1 MAVTTMTD
9 AVPTLAL
16 PSVEGEPDWRSA
28 ATIASGLE
36 AALRARAP
44 GVHAGTPLVRKLA
57 VQVSRHLGLD
67 EPQRLAVDVCAQVRD
82 IGMISLPDSVV
93 LNTGS
98 LSPHDW
104 ALLNRHP
111 VLGAELLE
119 SITPIARAADIVRGH
134 HERWDGD
141 GYPDGLSAEAIPL
154 PSRVVAV
161 CDAFVSIAT
170 DRPHRR
176 GIGADGALEYIREQ
190 RGSQFDPAV
199 VECLVATVTR
209 KRISPSP
216 AVAKTAHHPTWHPPG
231 KPAAAEGRSRELSTA
246 IAEFGAVPAFGP
258 ACERVFSAL
267 AFGGPFDRGELVA
280 AIESDTGITVAVL
293 RRAQA
298 VSGGVPVAN
307 VSRAAEVLSTE
318 EIQAAIAPLPRM
330 AFPWHTGFEALLL
343 RSRIHAQS
351 VSRATERLAQ
361 VLRPFDTDDLV
372 AAALLHDVGKLLL
385 ARARPGYLAVTAAR
399 GTPEE
404 LVRLERREFGIDHA
418 SLGGLM
424 LERWGL
430 PEELVAAVA
439 GHHSSHAGG
448 EAAAFVRLADMVA
461 HHAQG
466 AAVDRGVMLR
476 LAGACQLSV
485 KTLRDVVFNLPH
497 SGGSQRRRA
506 QRSPLSTREAAVLR
520 LLAEGKRNIEIARD
534 LNLSVSTV
542 RTHLHNV
549 YSKLNVPDRA
559 QAVLRATEM
568 AWI

>member
-1 MAVTTMTD
+1 MMD
-9 AVPTLAL
+9 AAPTLAQ

-28 ATIASGLE
+28 ATIAAGLE

-44 GVHAGTPLVRKLA
+44 EVHAGTALVRKLA
-57 VQVSRHLGLD
+57 VQVTRQMGLD
-67 EPQRLAVDVCAQVRD
+67 PRQRAAVDVCAQVRD
-82 IGMISLPDSVV
+82 IGMIALPDAVV

-98 LSPHDW
+98 LSPSDW
-104 ALLNRHP
+104 ALLNRHA

-119 SITPIARAADIVRGH
+119 SIPPMAGVAEIVRAH
-134 HERWDGD
+134 HERWDGE
-141 GYPDGLSAEAIPL
+141 GYPDGLVGEAIPL
-154 PSRVVAV
+154 ASRVVAV

-170 DRPHRR
+170 DGPHRP
-176 GIGADGALEYIREQ
+176 GVGAEGALAYLHEH
-190 RGSQFDPAV
+190 RGSQFDPNV
-199 VECLVATVTR
+199 VDCLVAAITR
-209 KRISPSP
+209 SGKAPRRAATGRGVP
-216 AVAKTAHHPTWHPPG
+216 APAEAQAETPP
-231 KPAAAEGRSRELSTA
+231 ASEGRSRRLSTA
-246 IAEFGAVPAFGP
+246 IAEFGAIPAFGP
-258 ACERVFSAL
+258 ACERVLTAL
-267 AFGGPFDRGELVA
+267 AFGSPVDRSELVTA
-280 AIESDTGITVAVL
+280 VESDTGVTVAVL
-293 RRAQA
+293 RRAQT
-298 VSGGVPVAN
+298 
-307 VSRAAEVLSTE
+307 VSRDTPIVNVARAL
-318 EIQAAIAPLPRM
+318 EILTSDEIHAAIASLPRL

-351 VSRATERLAQ
+351 VARAADRLAQ

-372 AAALLHDVGKLLL
+372 AVALLHDVGKLLL
-385 ARARPGYLAVTAAR
+385 ARAQPEYLTATAGR

-430 PEELVAAVA
+430 TESLVTAVA
-439 GHHSSHAGG
+439 GHHTSMSGG
-448 EAAAFVRLADMVA
+448 SAAAFIRLADMVA

-466 AAVDRGVMLR
+466 GAVDRSVMLR

-485 KTLRDVVFNLPH
+485 KTLRDVVFDLPH

-506 QRSPLSTREAAVLR
+506 ERSPLSTRESAVLR
-520 LLAEGKRNIEIARD
+520 LLAEGKRNVDIAGELD
-534 LNLSVSTV
+534 LSVSTV

-549 YSKLNVPDRA
+549 YAKLKVPDRA